1 MSAVSL
7 FCGGKV
13 SPGIRENRGN
23 RWVLPVFRV
32 LGFLNGYLPTD
43 RIGFWTYALRWF
55 GVLSFLASAARRHRP
70 VVVLGDRFG
79 GLVAIQPGHTLVT
92 GGIIRARSCAGMILN
107 SLGWSLAFH
116 SVVGVLITALSIPPI
131 IARISAEEALPSSQ
145 FGAEYDAL
153 QEKTKWW
160 LIPGLW

>member
-1 MSAVSL
+1 MYCR
-7 FCGGKV
+7 F
-13 SPGIRENRGN
+13 
-23 RWVLPVFRV
+23 LPAR
-32 LGFLNGYLPTD
+32 PC
-43 RIGFWTYALRWF
+43 
-55 GVLSFLASAARRHRP
+55 ASGP

>member
-1 MSAVSL
+1 
-7 FCGGKV
+7 
-13 SPGIRENRGN
+13 
-23 RWVLPVFRV
+23 
-32 LGFLNGYLPTD
+32 
-43 RIGFWTYALRWF
+43 
-55 GVLSFLASAARRHRP
+55 
-70 VVVLGDRFG
+70 VLGDRFG
-79 GLVAIQPGHTLVT
+79 GLVAIQPGHTHVT
-92 GGIIRARSCAGMILN
+92 GGIIRARMILN